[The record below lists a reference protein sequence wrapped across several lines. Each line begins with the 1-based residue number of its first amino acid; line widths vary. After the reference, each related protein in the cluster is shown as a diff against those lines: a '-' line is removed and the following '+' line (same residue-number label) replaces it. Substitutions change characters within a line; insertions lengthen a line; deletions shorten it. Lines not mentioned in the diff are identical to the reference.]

1 MLAEEQSR
9 KRFKAT
15 AIVKPDPDVPVQALA
30 ASAATATAHV
40 EVVMRQRGSF
50 TLAVEQCLIQFLR
63 QRTTIYDA
71 AKWSTDTTTIPG
83 LAATGEQGGDV
94 LSISISV
101 FQLLSVSKLNPNH
114 IHIISSLFYKLKEPT
129 PDATGC
135 TARFK
140 TFRTLD
146 TDARTC
152 PPLVLPTL
160 VLFSGRGRVAAKPGL
175 ANCML

>member
-30 ASAATATAHV
+30 ASAATTTAHV

-50 TLAVEQCLIQFLR
+50 TLAVEQCLSTFLR

-83 LAATGEQGGDV
+83 LAAIGEQGGDV
-94 LSISISV
+94 LS
-101 FQLLSVSKLNPNH
+101 FSK
-114 IHIISSLFYKLKEPT
+114 SS
-129 PDATGC
+129 
-135 TARFK
+135 
-140 TFRTLD
+140 
-146 TDARTC
+146 
-152 PPLVLPTL
+152 PLVVEGRTS
-160 VLFSGRGRVAAKPGL
+160 FSIHSGPVTGPASPSQSL
-175 ANCML
+175 S